1 MQQELQAGEEEREE
15 RASLLGQVGSLGLQ
29 PATWIEADQM
39 LFYWKEVS
47 LFRTTTSLVGYH

>member
-39 LFYWKEVS
+39 LSYWKEVS
-47 LFRTTTSLVGYH
+47 LCRTSLVGYH